1 MTDGLW
7 RVVQVTEVSRM
18 TPRFEPGKVVSGSE
32 IKQWFSKCNCNPLKD
47 RLFNSIDGSHH
58 LFK

>member
-18 TPRFEPGKVVSGSE
+18 TPRFEPGKVVSCGE
-32 IKQWFSKCNCNPLKD
+32 IKQWFSFY
-47 RLFNSIDGSHH
+47 LFIY
-58 LFK
+58 LFILLFYL